1 MEDGR
6 ISSCDA
12 FSRTAKEEDKSEEG
26 VPTQETDVIG
36 TSDDGLSEKKVAKV
50 LIDEEVGQAT

>member
-1 MEDGR
+1 MEEGR

-12 FSRTAKEEDKSEEG
+12 SSRTATEEHNSDEG
-26 VPTQETDVIG
+26 VSTQETDGI
-36 TSDDGLSEKKVAKV
+36 TASDDGLSEKKVAKV